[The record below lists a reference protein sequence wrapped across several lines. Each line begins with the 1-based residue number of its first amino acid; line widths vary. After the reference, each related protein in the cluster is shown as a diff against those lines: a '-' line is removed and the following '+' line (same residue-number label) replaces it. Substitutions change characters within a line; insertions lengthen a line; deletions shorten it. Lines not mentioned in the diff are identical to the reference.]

1 MKRNAFCL
9 SVSLLLLLFT
19 GYWVSPAPGH
29 AAATAYYK
37 GKTLD
42 IIAGGGVGGG
52 TDTMARIVA
61 SVMPKHIPGNPG
73 VVVRAM
79 PGASG
84 GVAANVFYAKGK
96 PDGLHLM
103 MATSSALSLQ
113 MKKRDIVQY
122 DLTKFEFIGH
132 ANRGSNLLMVRKA
145 ALKRMYD
152 PTAAP
157 VVCGTE
163 EGEESWM
170 AMALWGR
177 ELLGWNIR
185 WITGFTGAADIEMA
199 FQRGEVDMFGTSNA
213 FIIRRLQEEGLVS
226 LLSQGGIYRNKV
238 FHRRADFPDIPTF
251 VEVLDKKKP
260 TGIAWQAY
268 LAWLGG
274 NFVDKFLVAPRTT
287 PTKHVTVLRTAFE
300 KMSKDQKF
308 DELMKKMV
316 SETYDVGVGRET
328 VDLVNEVLSSPPAA
342 LDFGRN
348 LQIKYGVLA
357 AKKK

>member
-1 MKRNAFCL
+1 MKKNVLWVFI
-9 SVSLLLLLFT
+9 SLPLLLFT
-19 GYWVSPAPGH
+19 SYWLSPAPGH
-29 AAATAYYK
+29 ASAIPYYK

-42 IIAGGGVGGG
+42 FIAGGGVGAG
-52 TDTMARIVA
+52 TDMMARISA
-61 SVMPKHIPGNPG
+61 AVMPKHLPGNPG
-73 VVVRAM
+73 AVVRAM

-103 MATSSALSLQ
+103 MATSSTLSMQ

-122 DLTKFEFIGH
+122 DLTKLEFIGH
-132 ANRGSNLLMVRKA
+132 TNRGSNLLMVRKT
-145 ALKRMYD
+145 ALKRLHD
-152 PTAAP
+152 PTAEP

-185 WITGFTGAADIEMA
+185 WITGFTGAADIELA

-213 FIIRRLQEEGLVS
+213 FIIKRLQDEGLVS
-226 LLSQGGIYRNKV
+226 VLSQGGIYKNKK
-238 FHRRADFPDIPTF
+238 FSRRADFPDTPTF

-268 LAWLGG
+268 IAWLGG
-274 NFVDKFLVAPRTT
+274 NFVDKFLVAPRAT
-287 PTKHVTVLRTAFE
+287 PKKHVTVLRTAFE
-300 KMSKDQKF
+300 KMGQDPKF
-308 DELMKKMV
+308 DELMRKMV
-316 SETYDVGVGRET
+316 SETYDVGVGQET

-348 LQIKYGVLA
+348 LQVKYGVLA
-357 AKKK
+357 KKK